1 MSSGRLRF
9 PRLGIVPAEPLQLPN
24 PTHVHFT
31 NTPHPQAPAKFL
43 CRAPLDRPAVC
54 IGFVSPA
61 VGYGLFAA
69 RDIAKDEFIF
79 HEAPLMTA
87 RFNEVFAADKT
98 LMQGQVSAY
107 RSALATHHAVT
118 TLAFPALAAQF
129 GIAPAPYDQV
139 APVFSSPAEMG
150 QNLVPG
156 QGQFAGCSV
165 TREQYD
171 AYTAPL
177 KPAPFPPPEPAA
189 RAACLEFFKHYAFQ
203 VQPSLGVPASC
214 SSSSSCTPGAS
225 TTTAA
230 TATTTATREACVY
243 LLASLI
249 NHCCTP
255 APPLPFP
262 FTLPTSLTPTT
273 SSPSNPTTA
282 STTSPSS
289 SSTATATAATTGTA
303 TETDPKA
310 ADPKTAPATD
320 GPNCTWRIGPSGLAH
335 FVRPRHICVQ
345 ARRAIRAGEQLTW
358 DYGKRDKGFA
368 CECAVCRDRLLG
380 GLGSVCAVL

>member
-1 MSSGRLRF
+1 MGSIADEVFDASKQ
-9 PRLGIVPAEPLQLPN
+9 AK
-24 PTHVHFT
+24 
-31 NTPHPQAPAKFL
+31 APAKFL

-107 RSALATHHAVT
+107 RSALTTHHTVT

-129 GIAPAPYDQV
+129 GIPPAPYDQV

-156 QGQFAGCSV
+156 QGQFVGCSV
-165 TREQYD
+165 TREQYN

-177 KPAPFPPPEPAA
+177 KPAPIPPAEPAA

-203 VQPSLGVPASC
+203 VQPNLGVPASSS
-214 SSSSSCTPGAS
+214 SSSSSCAPAAS

-230 TATTTATREACVY
+230 TTATTTATREACVY

-255 APPLPFP
+255 APPLPFL
-262 FTLPTSLTPTT
+262 FTLPTGLTPTT
-273 SSPSNPTTA
+273 SSSSNSTTTA

-289 SSTATATAATTGTA
+289 SSTATATAATAATGTGTA
-303 TETDPKA
+303 TEAAPKT
-310 ADPKTAPATD
+310 ADPKTADPKTAATAPATD